1 MPPAVVAAF
10 AKGFPDDWSEWLRG
24 GTDTTGRRRER
35 ASSSSSSAGAVA
47 AAAAAAPMPVLALQR
62 SDADE
67 LAASLRLRDELW
79 TSVGFALPAAAAD
92 EDGAAALP
100 VLRKLCADWGPGV
113 ATPEA
118 HLRRHGGD
126 VDLAVASLL
135 TECVGR
141 GAMRR
146 LGFGE
151 LPSADGSSPC
161 LLYTSPSP
169 RD

>member
-1 MPPAVVAAF
+1 MTRHQQRRHLCLHLVSYLL
-10 AKGFPDDWSEWLRG
+10 GLR
-24 GTDTTGRRRER
+24 DFFYHLKE
-35 ASSSSSSAGAVA
+35 
-47 AAAAAAPMPVLALQR
+47 LNQEALLP
-62 SDADE
+62 DADE

-151 LPSADGSSPC
+151 LPSADGVPWVSGA
-161 LLYTSPSP
+161 LLLPGVARTNGTWGP
-169 RD
+169 RAFW